1 MFCSIGP
8 ADSVRPAARL
18 SELGYMFRIGLKQGW
33 GNTGTLLLVLTWKKP
48 SKMVRGKE
56 EEIMPGGRRE
66 GERKAVWRCLASCGQ
81 SGELQR
87 DLLCGISTPCFFFFL
102 SPLLFSQP
110 QQTIPL
116 TRTSRTDFCFSPPRL
131 SNGDSVGPL
140 YAGKTRFY
148 FSTRSIIE
156 LIRSS
161 SRWKSNRSVA
171 DSRAANAGWGAGLG
185 WAGPGEE
192 KEASWA
198 TAVTKIG
205 SRQTGTSGS

>member
-102 SPLLFSQP
+102 VSFAFFSAAANYTTYTHITHRLLFFPPSPIQRR
-110 QQTIPL
+110 QRWSTL
-116 TRTSRTDFCFSPPRL
+116 RRKNKVLLFYKVDHWTDQ
-131 SNGDSVGPL
+131 
-140 YAGKTRFY
+140 
-148 FSTRSIIE
+148 II
-156 LIRSS
+156 ISM
-161 SRWKSNRSVA
+161 K
-171 DSRAANAGWGAGLG
+171 
-185 WAGPGEE
+185 
-192 KEASWA
+192 K
-198 TAVTKIG
+198 
-205 SRQTGTSGS
+205 